1 MTATARVALG
11 PSSGVKDWYM
21 DVNTGTSASPTWTP
35 CSGLMSFKPD
45 LKDVLK
51 DNSTFDGGGAQSS
64 QKTADQWILT
74 GKLKRAG
81 QSDVPTAY
89 DPGQEALRAA
99 SLLYGASN
107 QVQVRWYEVN
117 GSGRPV
123 AEAWEG
129 TGAVSWTEDAD
140 GYDDV
145 RVAAF
150 TITGAGPKTA
160 VSPNPGSV

>member
-11 PSSGVKDWYM
+11 PSSAVKDWYL
-21 DVNTGTSASPTWTP
+21 DVNTGTTVSPTWTP
-35 CSGLMSFKPD
+35 VSGLISFKPD
-45 LKDVLK
+45 NKDVLK

-81 QSDVPTAY
+81 QSATPTAY
-89 DPGQEALRAA
+89 DPGQEALRAK
-99 SLLYGASN
+99 SLQYNANNLAE
-107 QVQVRWYEVN
+107 VRWYEVN

-123 AEAWEG
+123 AEAWQG
-129 TGAVSWTEDAD
+129 TGAVSFTEDEDSVD
-140 GYDDV
+140 GL
-145 RVAAF
+145 RVASF
-150 TITGAGPKTA
+150 TITGAGAKTA